1 MTSGTPPS
9 HVRDGPGCHP
19 WMTEL
24 ENATPPSGER
34 RSRAS
39 SSPRISPKKSSNT
52 SSGQD
57 PGSKHRQH
65 RIDIPHKTLPKGLR
79 RADFRSSRK
88 AASSTPPLRLG
99 IRNQATPYR
108 ERHTV
113 ARQSRS
119 QPYTMTTAK
128 PPTRE
133 WQQTWPTPSM
143 GATDSGVSAVS

>member
-1 MTSGTPPS
+1 MKSRPRRTKSDAFRRGMTSGTPPS

-88 AASSTPPLRLG
+88 AASSTPPFGWAYGTRQHHTASDTLSRVRAGASL
-99 IRNQATPYR
+99 TP
-108 ERHTV
+108 
-113 ARQSRS
+113 
-119 QPYTMTTAK
+119 
-128 PPTRE
+128 
-133 WQQTWPTPSM
+133 
-143 GATDSGVSAVS
+143 